1 MRPCTRRTPEGGA
14 IVTVEETT
22 IPVGSAETP
31 NQPENLAASGVDV
44 ESTAVSGE
52 EPGVSPAVDDAS
64 TSDAAVS
71 GASGAEAQPEDSEA
85 AARAAAEA
93 AEKARVEAEEL
104 AERRAAQAEV
114 AERRADEAVETI
126 AASAGFV
133 TRAGVYYDLREA
145 SNATRAAKEAAKA
158 AEAARAAAA
167 AAEAAVPAAAAAG
180 EGTPA
185 DGVAMKP
192 VAAEVPA
199 APEPPEAEGAD
210 QADEPDEGT
219 YVDDVTFSRQVAKLT
234 AAVARQPL
242 QREILYKVLVYCQE
256 SRGLQEI
263 EHEVTTYAAF
273 KHAANNPYHFI
284 EVLENAGGLER
295 FELDDEGEVVT
306 PERKEGLTDDE
317 IDDLVA
323 SYAFMTTPVG
333 MAVVEQHTPRARI
346 IELLNLVPERKDAY
360 IELLEFCSEEP
371 RTYNEVSQLFKGRD
385 VLVRLVDGE
394 PQTMQPSVFI
404 DKLEAAGGI
413 EWRDGWVLTE
423 EGKSYLAELHEL

>member
-1 MRPCTRRTPEGGA
+1 MRPCTGGAPEGGT
-14 IVTVEETT
+14 IVTVEDTT
-22 IPVGSAETP
+22 IPVGSAEAP
-31 NQPENLAASGVDV
+31 NQPENLAAVGVDA
-44 ESTAVSGE
+44 ESTAVPGE

-64 TSDAAVS
+64 TADAAAPEASDA
-71 GASGAEAQPEDSEA
+71 ETQPEDPEA

-158 AEAARAAAA
+158 AEAARAAA
-167 AAEAAVPAAAAAG
+167 EAAVPVAAAAG
-180 EGTPA
+180 EGEPG
-185 DGVAMKP
+185 DGATMQP
-192 VAAEVPA
+192 MAAGVPT
-199 APEPPEAEGAD
+199 APEAPEAEGAD
-210 QADEPDEGT
+210 QVDEPDEGT

>member
-52 EPGVSPAVDDAS
+52 EFGVSPAVDDMS
-64 TSDAAVS
+64 TTDAAAS
-71 GASGAEAQPEDSEA
+71 EASGAEAQPEDPEA

-114 AERRADEAVETI
+114 AERRADQAVETI
-126 AASAGFV
+126 SASAGFV

-145 SNATRAAKEAAKA
+145 SNATRAAKEAA
-158 AEAARAAAA
+158 EAARAAAA
-167 AAEAAVPAAAAAG
+167 AAEAAIPVAAAEGDEAPADGAAMQPMAA
-180 EGTPA
+180 GTPA
-185 DGVAMKP
+185 AS
-192 VAAEVPA
+192 ES
-199 APEPPEAEGAD
+199 PEAEDAD
-210 QADEPDEGT
+210 QVDEPDEGT

>member
-1 MRPCTRRTPEGGA
+1 M
-14 IVTVEETT
+14 TVEDTT
-22 IPVGSAETP
+22 IPVGSAEAP
-31 NQPENLAASGVDV
+31 NQPENLAAVGVDA
-44 ESTAVSGE
+44 ESTAVPGE

-64 TSDAAVS
+64 TADAAAPEASDA
-71 GASGAEAQPEDSEA
+71 ETQPEDPEA

-167 AAEAAVPAAAAAG
+167 AAEAAVPVAAAAG
-180 EGTPA
+180 EGEPG
-185 DGVAMKP
+185 DGATMQP
-192 VAAEVPA
+192 MAAGVPA
-199 APEPPEAEGAD
+199 VPESPEAEGAD
-210 QADEPDEGT
+210 QADEPDEPDEGT

>member
-1 MRPCTRRTPEGGA
+1 MTEQASTVSPTEAAGTSQAQGATATFDQTPS
-14 IVTVEETT
+14 T
-22 IPVGSAETP
+22 
-31 NQPENLAASGVDV
+31 LDV
-44 ESTAVSGE
+44 EASNCGDTKSTQKYDE
-52 EPGVSPAVDDAS
+52 QPTTPGDVQAGDADDA
-64 TSDAAVS
+64 
-71 GASGAEAQPEDSEA
+71 EPEDPEA

-114 AERRADEAVETI
+114 AERRADQAVETI

-158 AEAARAAAA
+158 AEAARVAAA
-167 AAEAAVPAAAAAG
+167 AAEAAVPVATG
-180 EGTPA
+180 EETP
-185 DGVAMKP
+185 VQP
-192 VAAEVPA
+192 VAAETPVAPQ
-199 APEPPEAEGAD
+199 APEAD
-210 QADEPDEGT
+210 GVDQVDEPDEGT
-219 YVDDVTFSRQVAKLT
+219 YVDDATFSRQVAKLT

-242 QREILYKVLVYCQE
+242 QREILYKVLTYCQE

-263 EHEVTTYAAF
+263 EHEVTTYAGF
-273 KHAANNPYHFI
+273 KHAANSPYHFI

-360 IELLEFCSEEP
+360 IELLEFCSDEP

-385 VLVRLVDGE
+385 VLVRIVDGE